1 LDFANSSSYLLIQF
15 RAQLARYQ
23 CLKGNLDEAKR
34 LIAEEI
40 TAEPAK
46 REQALKDEDL
56 KAIWDFI
63 RNLPENKAK

>member
-34 LIAEEI
+34 LITEEI
-40 TAEPAK
+40 AAKPAA
-46 REQALKDEDL
+46 REQALEDDDL
-56 KAIWDFI
+56 KAIWGFI
-63 RNLPENKAK
+63 RNLPENAAN